1 MYFLDG
7 LEERNLRAFDN
18 EEHSALFF
26 LMFSLRNLF

>member
-18 EEHSALFF
+18 EEHSAPFF
-26 LMFSLRNLF
+26 FYVLS

>member
-26 LMFSLRNLF
+26 FDVLS